1 METIIVLCL
10 LIIIVLL
17 LQDKIVTKKREK
29 KPTEKKSNPN
39 LPDIMGQPRPVRSLS
54 VSNTVS
60 ERQTQETEVNP
71 DNLDIEIDEEDVD
84 MQIPPEEP
92 ETLIKPLKKKPLAKE
107 RNKSKKAN
115 DQDYESIFFKKPSTN
130 ARDGKTV
137 YIRPDF
143 YEKMSRI
150 VQVIG
155 EDKITI
161 YAYLDN
167 LLEYHFQEFG
177 EQITTSFNDK
187 YKPIL

>member
-1 METIIVLCL
+1 MEKDNKKKAIPEINEELMMNLMVDG
-10 LIIIVLL
+10 VKKEG
-17 LQDKIVTKKREK
+17 LQ
-29 KPTEKKSNPN
+29 
-39 LPDIMGQPRPVRSLS
+39 LPPK
-54 VSNTVS
+54 
-60 ERQTQETEVNP
+60 
-71 DNLDIEIDEEDVD
+71 
-84 MQIPPEEP
+84 EP
-92 ETLIKPLKKKPLAKE
+92 EAQIKPLQEKPLTKE
-107 RNKSKKAN
+107 RNRTKKVN
-115 DQDYESIFFKKPSTN
+115 EQDYESIFFKKRGTN

-143 YEKMSRI
+143 HEKLSRI

>member
-1 METIIVLCL
+1 MEKDNKKKAIPEINEELMMNLMVDG
-10 LIIIVLL
+10 IKKEG
-17 LQDKIVTKKREK
+17 LQ
-29 KPTEKKSNPN
+29 
-39 LPDIMGQPRPVRSLS
+39 LPQ
-54 VSNTVS
+54 
-60 ERQTQETEVNP
+60 
-71 DNLDIEIDEEDVD
+71 
-84 MQIPPEEP
+84 EEP
-92 ETLIKPLKKKPLAKE
+92 ETPIKPLQEKPLAKE
-107 RNKSKKAN
+107 RNKGKKVN
-115 DQDYESIFFKKPSTN
+115 DQDYESIFFKRPDTN

-143 YEKMSRI
+143 HEKLSRI

-177 EQITTSFNDK
+177 EQITTSFNNK

>member
-1 METIIVLCL
+1 MENE
-10 LIIIVLL
+10 
-17 LQDKIVTKKREK
+17 QK
-29 KPTEKKSNPN
+29 KKSNQ
-39 LPDIMGQPRPVRSLS
+39 D
-54 VSNTVS
+54 
-60 ERQTQETEVNP
+60 
-71 DNLDIEIDEEDVD
+71 IDEEFLMNIIADGVKKEGLIVKSEPL
-84 MQIPPEEP
+84 QKTEP
-92 ETLIKPLKKKPLAKE
+92 EKQGTRE
-107 RNKSKKAN
+107 RSRSKKASET
-115 DQDYESIFFKKPSTN
+115 DYESIFLRKAATN

-143 YEKMSRI
+143 HEKLSRI

-177 EQITTSFNDK
+177 DQITKSFNEK

>member
-1 METIIVLCL
+1 MEKDNKKKIIPEINEELMMNLMVDG
-10 LIIIVLL
+10 V
-17 LQDKIVTKKREK
+17 KKEGL
-29 KPTEKKSNPN
+29 E
-39 LPDIMGQPRPVRSLS
+39 LPQEE
-54 VSNTVS
+54 S
-60 ERQTQETEVNP
+60 EILVKTFHE
-71 DNLDIEIDEEDVD
+71 
-84 MQIPPEEP
+84 
-92 ETLIKPLKKKPLAKE
+92 KPLAKE
-107 RNKSKKAN
+107 RNRGKKVN
-115 DQDYESIFFKKPSTN
+115 DQDYKNIFFKKTVTN

-143 YEKMSRI
+143 HEKLSRI